1 MISNS
6 FCLFFV
12 SVWYAQVR
20 DEGGG
25 EGRKVTKGWRQ
36 RSATSRIVVG
46 YSGPESTVSGEEW
59 VEGALTRL
67 GGVGIL
73 MIR

>member
-1 MISNS
+1 M
-6 FCLFFV
+6 
-12 SVWYAQVR
+12 R
-20 DEGGG
+20 GGEG